1 MKKTNVLI
9 LLCIIAS
16 FFAWVYES
24 KVVDYFT
31 FSTSNI
37 LLEWRYWTLI
47 TALFIHGNLIHLLGN
62 IVFLYVFGNTLEDI
76 IGAKKMLA
84 AFFIGGIFTFLIST
98 LFYPPDIPMAGASA
112 SIFTLAAIT
121 ILVKPL
127 RISILFLF
135 LPVGLVAVLYFLFNL
150 FEIYYGISSNIAYIS
165 HVIGFL
171 IGVPLGICWSS
182 EWVKNL
188 IITILLLSIYIILA
202 YWFIPLL
209 LLILFN
215 IG

>member
-1 MKKTNVLI
+1 MKKTNALI
-9 LLCIIAS
+9 LLCIVAS

-24 KVVDYFT
+24 KAVDYFT

-84 AFFIGGIFTFLIST
+84 AFLIGGIFTFLIST
-98 LFYPPDIPMAGASA
+98 LFYPPDIQMAGASA

-202 YWFIPLL
+202 YCFIPL